1 MDDLTRETG
10 AADEMSE
17 QEILEQE
24 IGELPVGYISKKNIH
39 GKTRYYRQWT
49 ENGKIKSQYIREE
62 ELEEVQD
69 QIARRKEL
77 QQRLK
82 ELNQKAKGAKRASSG
97 GRAGGPES
105 WRFRSRTMRPM

>member
-62 ELEEVQD
+62 ELEYSFAQGMCFLSAKCRCLEDIAQLQVISVQ
-69 QIARRKEL
+69 
-77 QQRLK
+77 
-82 ELNQKAKGAKRASSG
+82 
-97 GRAGGPES
+97 
-105 WRFRSRTMRPM
+105 

>member
-82 ELNQKAKGAKRASSG
+82 ELNQ
-97 GRAGGPES
+97 
-105 WRFRSRTMRPM
+105 